1 MPCLIDPDPRVYAF
15 FHSQSDWLGK
25 DIVLVNMRQYVDEPV
40 DAYDRYFERIEL
52 IASIPVR
59 RGDRSD
65 RTLDVYRCTN
75 FRRTL
80 PHPYGID
87 VGLGQCLFNSGKKS
101 RR

>member
-1 MPCLIDPDPRVYAF
+1 MYAF

-80 PHPYGID
+80 AHHYGID
-87 VGLGQCLFNSGKKS
+87 VGLGQRQFKGVRK
-101 RR
+101 